1 MFGQNKSV
9 TASSIEERLATLPED
24 FSHFSTVYAEEIQP
38 VLAEKEHQRQG
49 AMAKAKQMGII
60 GVLVGLV
67 VAGGGFFLFKSIF
80 PVFIGGILGA
90 GTVIYGMSG
99 VSDLM
104 KQAKEAMVTP
114 IASQFGLKFDP
125 TASGSA
131 EANLAACKSHKVV
144 PSWDRKTLQ
153 DEISGE
159 RNGVPFEFFEAHLE
173 DKRTTTD
180 SNGRTSTTWVTVFKG
195 QCWVI
200 NAPKT
205 FHGVTR
211 VARDSGVFNA
221 LGALGSNISRAKL
234 ESPDFEKAFE
244 VYTTDQVE
252 SRYLLTPDVMQ
263 AFLDLERVYK
273 GKKLRATFEGNKI
286 YVALEGGDLFEP
298 GSMFSSLDDPNRVGD
313 LLEDIATV
321 FHLVDVLGN

>member
-1 MFGQNKSV
+1 MNKRKKNSA
-9 TASSIEERLATLPED
+9 TSIEERLATLPEE
-24 FSHFSTVYAEEIQP
+24 FSHFGEVYANEIQP
-38 VLAEKEHQRQG
+38 VLAEKEGERQA
-49 AMAKAKQMGII
+49 AMGKAKTMGIL
-60 GVLVGLV
+60 GVVLAVAIAVGGLM
-67 VAGGGFFLFKSIF
+67 LFKSIF
-80 PVFIGGILGA
+80 AVFVAVVVGLGLI
-90 GTVIYGMSG
+90 TYGMSG
-99 VSDLM
+99 VNDLM

-114 IASQFGLKFDP
+114 IANQFGLSFDP
-125 TASGSA
+125 LAGGNAS
-131 EANLAACKSHKVV
+131 ANLTACKAHKVV
-144 PSWDRKTLQ
+144 PSWDRAKLQ
-153 DEISGE
+153 DEITGD

-286 YVALEGGDLFEP
+286 YVAIEGGDLFEP